1 MAIQIYKAA
10 QGRYVRIGTAIAG
23 GILALV
29 VCWYVWYLLE
39 ANLGEGFAY
48 KTYVAYAAP
57 FVLFCIMGVVAF
69 HYLNKPVVVD
79 FLVATE
85 SEMKKVSW
93 PGKAELWGSTLVVIG
108 TVVILAVLI
117 FIWDWM
123 FTTAFDLM
131 GLW

>member
-10 QGRYVRIGTAIAG
+10 QGRYIRIGTAVAAG
-23 GILALV
+23 LVALV
-29 VCWYVWYLLE
+29 ICWYVWYLLE
-39 ANLGEGFAY
+39 ANLGEQFAH
-48 KTYVAYAAP
+48 KTYVAYAIPGAL
-57 FVLFCIMGVVAF
+57 FVAMGIVAF

-79 FLVATE
+79 FFVATE

-108 TVVILAVLI
+108 TVLVLAVLI
-117 FIWDWM
+117 FIWDWL
-123 FTTAFDLM
+123 FSTVFDKM